1 MLSTQE
7 PSSPAGSAGSA
18 GAYRST
24 RPNGRAAA
32 TAAPGPTATEQ
43 RTDSASAP
51 GTAPQG
57 CRSWLYGDHALL
69 VGQVRADPVGLL
81 DGHPGRSGSRP
92 AGRLPFQPA

>member
-7 PSSPAGSAGSA
+7 PSRPVGSAGSA

-51 GTAPQG
+51 GTVPQG
-57 CRSWLYGDHALL
+57 SLSWLCRTTLSWSGRFAPMPSGCST
-69 VGQVRADPVGLL
+69 VTWAGGQP
-81 DGHPGRSGSRP
+81 P
-92 AGRLPFQPA
+92 ACRLPFQAA